1 MNTSKT
7 SARARLPR
15 TVLLLCLSQIVG
27 SLGLAAGATA
37 GPLLAELI
45 TGSAA
50 YGPTAMGALVTG
62 SALAGPAA
70 GAIMRRLG
78 RVWGPAACNLCATVG
93 AAIVVFSVDWGLASL
108 LAGTVLLGAGTTGV
122 MLGRYLATDLVDEHR
137 APQAM
142 GLAVAAVTVGAV
154 LGPVLLGPTGA
165 VAEAAGLPPQTGL
178 HLLAVAVFPL
188 ASLILL
194 KVRGGGAPE
203 APATDTPATERGP
216 GRLLPLLVLGTGNL
230 SMVAI
235 MGSVPNH
242 LQHSGWDLQAVG
254 MFAAL
259 HIGAMFAFAPVSAA
273 LCRRFGPRPVAL
285 AAALC
290 MTGSLAFG
298 VLGGGIGSD
307 LALLALVGVS
317 WNLHLVSGSMWLV
330 EVTPEPLR
338 HRAEGLGELAMGA
351 AAAAGSLGLAGPLLS
366 LGGLPLLCLVMAAVN
381 VATAV
386 ALSVR
391 ARSRRTPAAMP
402 PVPPVSVDSSK
413 S

>member
-1 MNTSKT
+1 MNTSERT
-7 SARARLPR
+7 RLPG

-70 GAIMRRLG
+70 GTIMRRLG
-78 RVWGPAACNLCATVG
+78 RVWGPAACNLCATAG
-93 AAIVVFSVDWGLASL
+93 AAVVVFSVNWGLASL
-108 LAGTVLLGAGTTGV
+108 LLGTVLLGAGTTGV
-122 MLGRYLATDLVDEHR
+122 MLGRYLATDLVDERR

-154 LGPVLLGPTGA
+154 LGPVLLGPTGV

-178 HLLAVAVFPL
+178 HLLAVVVFPL

-194 KVRGGGAPE
+194 RLRGGGGPE
-203 APATDTPATERGP
+203 APATGTPASGRGT

-273 LCRRFGPRPVAL
+273 LCRRFGPPHRGAGRGAVHDRLARLRRARRRRRLRPGAAGAGRGVLEPAPGQRQHVAGGGDAGTAAQPRRRARRARHGRRRGGRKPRPGR
-285 AAALC
+285 AAALPGRASAALPGDGRGQRRDRRGARRQGAVAPHPGGP
-290 MTGSLAFG
+290 GSGLRG
-298 VLGGGIGSD
+298 LRG
-307 LALLALVGVS
+307 L
-317 WNLHLVSGSMWLV
+317 
-330 EVTPEPLR
+330 PEP
-338 HRAEGLGELAMGA
+338 
-351 AAAAGSLGLAGPLLS
+351 
-366 LGGLPLLCLVMAAVN
+366 
-381 VATAV
+381 
-386 ALSVR
+386 
-391 ARSRRTPAAMP
+391 
-402 PVPPVSVDSSK
+402 
-413 S
+413 